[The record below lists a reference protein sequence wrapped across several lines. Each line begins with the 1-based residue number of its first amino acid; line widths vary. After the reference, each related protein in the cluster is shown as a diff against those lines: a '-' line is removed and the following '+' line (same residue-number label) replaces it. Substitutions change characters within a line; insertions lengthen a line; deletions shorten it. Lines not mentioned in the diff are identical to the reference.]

1 MAARRVHVLIS
12 GRVQGVFFRQSAVE
26 EAQRLGVAGW
36 VRNRADGRVEA
47 EAEGV
52 DEAVE
57 AFVTFCRRGPDRA
70 RVEGVMVRERPLL
83 GATHFVL
90 EQTA

>member
-36 VRNRADGRVEA
+36 VRNRPDGRVEA
-47 EAEGV
+47 EAEGL

-70 RVEGVMVRERPLL
+70 RVEGVMVRERPLQ